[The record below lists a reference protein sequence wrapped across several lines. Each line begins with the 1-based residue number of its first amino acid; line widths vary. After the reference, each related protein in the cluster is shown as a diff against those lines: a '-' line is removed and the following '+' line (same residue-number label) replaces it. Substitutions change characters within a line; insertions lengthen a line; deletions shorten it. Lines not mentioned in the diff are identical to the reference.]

1 MVFLSISDVINLFI
15 YLFNFI
21 FNIDAEKPFLG
32 MLNKVYIC
40 MFVCKDAPEYRLRR
54 GHQQREANYKG
65 SKKEEEV
72 TRVLSGFSLMQ
83 SSFDTS
89 LSL

>member
-1 MVFLSISDVINLFI
+1 
-15 YLFNFI
+15 
-21 FNIDAEKPFLG
+21 
-32 MLNKVYIC
+32 

-83 SSFDTS
+83 SSLILASVYNLKSRFGKTMT
-89 LSL
+89 LVFIA